1 MEADDV
7 PQAAKKQ
14 VSEKVMQNLAKANA
28 RRKELAEQRLAER
41 SAEKEATKKLKK
53 VERLKKQLV
62 ELVGTQESDSYSS
75 DDQSLTFK
83 YNEPVKQGLTS
94 LKTKESEEVSAPI
107 EEMKEVV
114 VKKVKAPPPAEKVA
128 SKPTGVPRP
137 VKERRPPPPPP
148 PPQRPPIE
156 YF

>member
-1 MEADDV
+1 MEAEDV
-7 PQAAKKQ
+7 APAAKKQ
-14 VSEKVMQNLAKANA
+14 VSEKVLANLAKAQA
-28 RRKELAEQRLAER
+28 RKKELYEQRLAER
-41 SAEKEATKKLKK
+41 SAQKDEIKKMKK

-62 ELVGTQESDSYSS
+62 ELVGTQESDS
-75 DDQSLTFK
+75 
-83 YNEPVKQGLTS
+83 
-94 LKTKESEEVSAPI
+94 ESEEVSAPI

>member
-41 SAEKEATKKLKK
+41 SAETEATKKLKK

-62 ELVGTQESDSYSS
+62 ELVGTQESDS
-75 DDQSLTFK
+75 
-83 YNEPVKQGLTS
+83 
-94 LKTKESEEVSAPI
+94 ESEEVSAPI

-148 PPQRPPIE
+148 APQRPPIE